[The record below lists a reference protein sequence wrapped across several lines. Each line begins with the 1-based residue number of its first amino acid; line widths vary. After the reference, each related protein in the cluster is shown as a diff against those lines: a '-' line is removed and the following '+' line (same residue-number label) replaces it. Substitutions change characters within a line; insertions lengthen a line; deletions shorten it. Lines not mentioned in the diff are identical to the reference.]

1 LAQTAACNFSELSIL
16 DCDFVFSN
24 VCLIYYIPVS
34 MHVAVTAHLSKMLR
48 KSGQIYKAT
57 PEGRRLPER
66 ESQLKQEQDQNLLN
80 QKMRKKRY
88 HIKFAS

>member
-1 LAQTAACNFSELSIL
+1 
-16 DCDFVFSN
+16 
-24 VCLIYYIPVS
+24 

-66 ESQLKQEQDQNLLN
+66 ESQLKQEEDQHLLN
-80 QKMRKKRY
+80 
-88 HIKFAS
+88 